1 MFVVFLFFFEAILL
15 EVLVSLETIK
25 QQNTTV
31 LQILQS
37 GNSSGV
43 PLYEPPD
50 VGSLPLPL
58 QSVQDLRSLEQ
69 RLCTE
74 PELKKKMVRVK
85 ELISVKHEAHTNAPH
100 TLCIHSFLKLILYL

>member
-1 MFVVFLFFFEAILL
+1 MLFKAILL

-25 QQNTTV
+25 QQNTTI

-37 GNSSGV
+37 GNSSGT
-43 PLYEPPD
+43 LHCEPPD
-50 VGSLPLPL
+50 VGTLPLPL

-74 PELKKKMVRVK
+74 PELKKKMVMICDMFSV
-85 ELISVKHEAHTNAPH
+85 ELNLQIEWQTPPILTNLLGLMF
-100 TLCIHSFLKLILYL
+100 TLND